1 MKLYVKHTYI
11 QIEIGMAMPNDVI
24 YSDIACVHDAVYF
37 LCVYPSLYLIC
48 LIIPGCIS
56 VAFIYLSIFAA
67 IPYAFAVNGLMAM
80 VQAWGPQGNN
90 ILQWSG
96 TDPCGSRWTGI
107 TCDNSSP
114 QRVTEM

>member
-1 MKLYVKHTYI
+1 
-11 QIEIGMAMPNDVI
+11 MAMPNDVI
-24 YSDIACVHDAVYF
+24 CSDIACVHDAVYF
-37 LCVYPSLYLIC
+37 FCLSKSVSDLLEHTRIHLSVYFC
-48 LIIPGCIS
+48 CH
-56 VAFIYLSIFAA
+56 
-67 IPYAFAVNGLMAM
+67 PYAFAVTGLMAM

-96 TDPCGSRWTGI
+96 ADPCGSRWTGI